1 MSHKSAYGFFCGEI
15 KMESV
20 IVSIITGG
28 LALIGVIITN
38 ISSNRSIE
46 NNLRVAQAITD
57 TKIENLTEE
66 VRKHND
72 FAMKIPTIETRVNT
86 LEREVHELKNR

>member
-1 MSHKSAYGFFCGEI
+1 
-15 KMESV
+15 MESV

-38 ISSNRSIE
+38 ISSNRAIE

-72 FAMKIPTIETRVNT
+72 FALKIPTIETRVNT

>member
-1 MSHKSAYGFFCGEI
+1 
-15 KMESV
+15 MET
-20 IVSIITGG
+20 IITALITGG

-38 ISSNRSIE
+38 ASSNKAIE
-46 NNLRVAQAITD
+46 NNLKIAQAVTD

-72 FAMKIPTIETRVNT
+72 FALKIPVIENRVT
-86 LEREVHELKNR
+86 QLEREMHEVKSK